1 MQKRNKIDCTSVKV
15 YTTFSTVCILGML
28 STYINVQPVSDRYN
42 VLASHQ
48 QARGHPSQTSTEY
61 LPQPRW
67 WYSTVVA
74 LRQLG
79 REFDSDLR
87 LMFVTN
93 MSSRSVDGNF
103 WISVERIYI
112 PFHFSLKSNTWVHEY
127 IKSWTSGSIPMQVKL
142 LFTSEFEWTMLTPEH
157 KEW

>member
-48 QARGHPSQTSTEY
+48 QARGLPSQTSTEY
-61 LPQPRW
+61 LSQPRW

-93 MSSRSVDGNF
+93 MSSRSVDGNY
-103 WISVERIYI
+103 WISVVRIYI
-112 PFHFSLKSNTWVHEY
+112 PFHFSLKSNTRVHEY
-127 IKSWTSGSIPMQVKL
+127 IKNNLKAGRRVRSPCR
-142 LFTSEFEWTMLTPEH
+142 
-157 KEW
+157 